1 MTRTKRIQ
9 NGTLMATALSLL
21 LAGGHAIANDDPK
34 THAGHATGDSDQP
47 VDDTWIT
54 TKVKASLLADEDV
67 AGLEIDVETVNG
79 VVTLRG
85 DVASQ
90 LQVDE
95 AKRIAAGI
103 KGVTDVD
110 ASGLSVDATE

>member
-21 LAGGHAIANDDPK
+21 LAGGNAIANDDPK
-34 THAGHATGDSDQP
+34 THADHAGDSDQP

-90 LQVDE
+90 MQVDE
-95 AKRIAAGI
+95 AKRIAADI

-110 ASGLSVDATE
+110 ASGLSVDETE

>member
-34 THAGHATGDSDQP
+34 THADHAGDSDQP

-90 LQVDE
+90 TQVDE
-95 AKRIAAGI
+95 ARRIAADI